1 MARTPSQKQNTNQG
15 KRLNARQIEGSVNQI
30 RTGLS
35 NLEGHITYMTN
46 QANAGTPGGKTP
58 PKAQRKPRTRAA
70 GAGGGAGGE

>member
-1 MARTPSQKQNTNQG
+1 MAKTPSQKQSTNQG
-15 KRLNARQIEGSVNQI
+15 KRLNARQIESSVNQI

-58 PKAQRKPRTRAA
+58 AKGQRTPRARAA
-70 GAGGGAGGE
+70 GAGGGNTGE